1 MELSENI
8 ITKLFDTLRKSI
20 DDLDKSNEKTV
31 DAQINTMGYLKPKIE
46 KIEENTK
53 ENLELTKGL
62 LKKVSTMII
71 VVLVAFT
78 LMTSAYFIA
87 RGLHDLS
94 DSKKYNIEQI
104 K

>member
-31 DAQINTMGYLKPKIE
+31 DAQINTMSYLKPKIE

-53 ENLELTKGL
+53 EDLELTKML
-62 LKKVSTMII
+62 SKKVSTMII
-71 VVLVAFT
+71 VVIVAFS
-78 LMTSAYFIA
+78 LITSAYFIA
-87 RGLHDLS
+87 RSLHDLS
-94 DSKKYNIEQI
+94 NKKYNIEQI